1 MKGTVLGDAGL
12 YMTAR
17 DNVVTAI
24 DDLEAGTEIPHDGVT
39 VELAEAV
46 PFGHKIALVAMEPG
60 DAVVKYGETIGEA
73 VEPIAPGEWVH
84 THNCESRRGRG
95 DRAVGDGEV
104 A

>member
-12 YMTAR
+12 QMAES

-24 DDLEAGTEIPHDGVT
+24 DDLTAGTTVPYDGEA
-39 VELAEAV
+39 VELAEDV
-46 PFGHKIALVAMEPG
+46 PFGHKVALVSLEPG

-73 VEPIAPGEWVH
+73 VQPVAPGEWVH

-95 DRAVGDGEV
+95 DRAADKGEV

>member
-12 YMTAR
+12 HMAAA

-24 DDLEAGTEIPHDGVT
+24 EDLDAGTEIPYDGT
-39 VELAEAV
+39 AVELDKAV
-46 PFGHKIALVAMEPG
+46 PFGHKVALVPLEPG
-60 DAVVKYGETIGEA
+60 DVVIKYGETIGEA

-95 DRAVGDGEV
+95 DRDVSDGEV